1 MKKIFCIFLSLAMA
15 LVCISCSADSILEDS
30 NGEFESVT
38 KDGYNIKDDFNADM
52 LNKIIEEHTDAVDK
66 IIGVNGFGASIN
78 PNGQIEKINLD
89 LWLYAG
95 RQDYNYYFDQ
105 ETLYLDFTT
114 DNFLE
119 DSIPMLRQYKDDSV
133 RAKYEVF
140 TGDPI
145 KDWSK
150 LSMYDAFEMIDE
162 TLSCNIITETE
173 TDDVQYYELIY
184 PRDNNILEKL
194 NDSDI
199 SYYIISDSEYR
210 EVNSLNENEAWNS
223 FLLISYYY
231 KTDSGPEK
239 RIDRE
244 LEYNDTM
251 TVSNVKQI
259 YFDRKY
265 N

>member
-1 MKKIFCIFLSLAMA
+1 MKKIFCIFLSFAML
-15 LVCISCSADSILEDS
+15 LVCISCSADSILEDK
-30 NGEFESVT
+30 NAEIEPKT
-38 KDGYNIKDDFNADM
+38 NDGYNIKNDFNAAM

-66 IIGVNGFGASIN
+66 IIGVNGFCANIN
-78 PNGQIEKINLD
+78 HNGQIEKINLD

-119 DSIPMLRQYKDDSV
+119 DSIPMLSQYQDDSV

-150 LSMYDAFEMIDE
+150 LSMHDALEMIDE
-162 TLSCNIITETE
+162 ILNCNIITETE
-173 TDDVQYYELIY
+173 TNDVRYYELMY
-184 PRDNNILEKL
+184 PRDNNILE
-194 NDSDI
+194 NCNESDI
-199 SYYIISDSEYR
+199 RYYIISDSEYR
-210 EVNSLNENEAWNS
+210 EVSGLIEYEDWNS

-231 KTDSGPEK
+231 KFDIEPEK
-239 RIDRE
+239 RIDCE
-244 LEYNDTM
+244 SKFNDTM

-259 YFDRKY
+259 YFDREY